1 MIEEIKSKIGKS
13 VIVKDVTEI
22 RIFPTPVMSIDIE
35 TFGENKKPGDSPY
48 YDNHGIAGVSL
59 SNLFGDAI
67 YIVVNDGKNYGGVP
81 IDQCISALNL
91 LFAPGTCVKNLI
103 IHYGKF
109 DLGFLT
115 AKKRGLKVGH
125 LRIID
130 TWMLRNIKSQGN
142 YVAMKLK
149 EIMRK
154 KFNIATDTEKLKDEW
169 MEKNGTEDYGD
180 VPIEIMALYAC
191 DDPRYSFLAY
201 LSEAGMTPED
211 WSNHDLYIRNNFHLI
226 AAEERG
232 IKINLELMRSRLAI
246 VNTAIEENKRKF
258 VDQLGSAAVDPDDE
272 QATLR
277 FLHEKN
283 LHAAPREQYGEVQY
297 VFDEEFLLA
306 CSEHPLAASYYQFHR
321 FKAFRTCFSGNQG
334 EMNSRI
340 FLSPENEA
348 GFHLQHLSSIFSKGG
363 LVQLRMPDVSE
374 RVKLTNEIRELFVPR
389 NGFKFVHIRAV
400 DLPTLLLGFYTQN
413 IELMA
418 AVRTGQ
424 ALPWIAQKHKLDE
437 KVASLVL
444 RQQLEGSGA
453 ERLRHRLTAAEVK
466 GFSNK
471 NAVYPLQDRFLK
483 EMSGLAATKE
493 RLLASLKDN
502 ATVTD
507 RLGRVL
513 RIEEKSQ
520 YRALAVLIQSSYGS
534 MLSMYLDLFC
544 RTAYETGAHL
554 VLAHEKEFLFETP
567 VDNIKFGQ
575 AAIEISRQRIIDPVP
590 LWRIYEGDKWV
601 SDRLD
606 AQEVGLGRL

>member
-1 MIEEIKSKIGKS
+1 MIEEIKAKIGKS
-13 VIVKDVTEI
+13 AIVKDVADI
-22 RIFPTPVMSIDIE
+22 RLTLTPIMSIDIE

-48 YDNHGIAGVSL
+48 YSNHGIAGVSL

-67 YIVVNDGKNYGGVP
+67 YIIVNDGKNYGGVP
-81 IDQCISALNL
+81 IDQCIAALNR
-91 LFAPGTCVKNLI
+91 LFASEVKVLI

-115 AKKRGLKVGH
+115 AQKRGLRVSH
-125 LRIID
+125 LRIVD

-169 MEKNGTEDYGD
+169 MEANGTEDYGD
-180 VPIEIMALYAC
+180 VPLEIMALYAC
-191 DDPRYSFLAY
+191 DDPRYSLLSY
-201 LSEAGMTPED
+201 LSEGGMTPED

-232 IKINLELMRSRLAI
+232 VKINLDLMRSRLAI
-246 VNTAIEENKRKF
+246 TNKAIEEHARKF
-258 VDQLGSAAVDPDDE
+258 NDQLGSAAIDVNDE
-272 QATLR
+272 QAVLR

-283 LHAAPREQYGEVQY
+283 LHSAPREQYGEVKH

-306 CSEHPLAASYYQFHR
+306 CDHPLATSYLWFH
-321 FKAFRTCFSGNQG
+321 KYLAFRTCFSGNQG

-374 RVKLTNEIRELFVPR
+374 RVKLENEIRELFVPR
-389 NGFKFVHIRAV
+389 NGFKFVHVRAV
-400 DLPTLLLGFYTQN
+400 DLQTLLLGFYTQN
-413 IELMA
+413 MELMA

-424 ALPWIAQKHKLDE
+424 ALQWICNTMKLDE
-437 KVASLVL
+437 KVASLAL
-444 RQQLEGSGA
+444 RQQLEGSGI
-453 ERLRHRLTAAEVK
+453 ERLLHRLQAAKVK
-466 GFSNK
+466 GFGNK
-471 NAVYPLQDRFLK
+471 NAVYPLRDNFESK
-483 EMSGLAATKE
+483 CGSLASTKS
-493 RLLASLKDN
+493 RLIASLKDSGS
-502 ATVTD
+502 VTD

-534 MLSMYLDLFC
+534 ILSMYLDLFC
-544 RTAYETGAHL
+544 RTAKELDAHL
-554 VLAHEKEFLFETP
+554 VLAHEKEFLFEVP
-567 VDNIKFGQ
+567 ESGNRFQQ
-575 AAIEISRQRIIDPVP
+575 AVIEISRQRLIDPIPVWSIRE
-590 LWRIYEGDKWV
+590 LTDCWS

>member
-1 MIEEIKSKIGKS
+1 MIEEIKSKIGQS
-13 VIVKDVTEI
+13 TIVKDVTEI
-22 RIFPTPVMSIDIE
+22 RITTTPIMSIDIE

-81 IDQCISALNL
+81 IDACIAALNR
-91 LFAPGTCVKNLI
+91 LFATGVKILI

-115 AKKRGLKVGH
+115 AKKRGLKVDH
-125 LRIID
+125 LRIVD

-169 MEKNGTEDYGD
+169 MDVNKTEDYGD

-191 DDPRYSFLAY
+191 DDPRYSLLSY
-201 LSEAGMTPED
+201 LSEAGMSPED

-246 VNTAIEENKRKF
+246 INKAIEEQKRKF

-283 LHAAPREQYGEVQY
+283 LHAAPREMYGEVQY

-306 CSEHPLAASYYQFHR
+306 CDHPLADAYLWFHR
-321 FKAFRTCFSGNQG
+321 YKAFRTCFSGNQG

-374 RVKLTNEIRELFVPR
+374 RVKLSNEIRELFVPR
-389 NGFKFVHIRAV
+389 NGFKFVHVRAV
-400 DLPTLLLGFYTQN
+400 DLQTLLLGFYTQN
-413 IELMA
+413 VELMT

-471 NAVYPLQDRFLK
+471 NAVYPLQDKFVK
-483 EMSGLAATKE
+483 EMSGLAATKD
-493 RLLASLKDN
+493 RLLASLKDGG
-502 ATVTD
+502 TVTD

-544 RTAYETGAHL
+544 RAAKETGAFL
-554 VLAHEKEFLFETP
+554 VLAHEKEFLFEVPAANNT
-567 VDNIKFGQ
+567 FAQ
-575 AAIEISRQRIIDPVP
+575 AATEISRQRIIDPTPV
-590 LWRIYEGDKWV
+590 WRIYEHDKWI
-601 SDRLD
+601 SERLD